1 MSRIAASFAKLKSEG
16 RKAYVGYVMASFP
29 SQQGAQALAQG
40 LLEAGAD
47 AIEIGVP
54 FSDPIAD
61 GPVIQRCGELAI
73 AKGGGLKSALE
84 LAKQLRSGSDKPL
97 LLMSYLNPALSL
109 GPAGFAAALADAG
122 VDGTVIPDL
131 TPEEAAPWQKA
142 LSAKGLDLIFLAA
155 PTSTPARL
163 KRIAAKASGFIYMV
177 SVAGV
182 TGERQA
188 FDQRL
193 SAALAELA
201 KASPLPVCVGFGI
214 SSPESAQ
221 EAAKNASGVV
231 VASTVLKGLID
242 EGDAGLP
249 AALEKARVLIQ
260 AVKA

>member
-1 MSRIAASFAKLKSEG
+1 MSRIAASFAKLKVEG

-29 SQQGAQALAQG
+29 TAQGAQSLAQG

-47 AIEIGVP
+47 LIEIGVP

-73 AKGGGLKSALE
+73 AQKGGLKSALE
-84 LAKQLRSGSDKPL
+84 LARQLRASTEKPL

-109 GPAGFAAALADAG
+109 GPKAFAAALAEAG

-142 LSAKGLDLIFLAA
+142 LSAQGIDLIFLAS
-155 PTSTPARL
+155 PTSNPARL
-163 KRIAAKASGFIYMV
+163 KKIAAKASGFIYMV

-193 SAALAELA
+193 SSTLAELR
-201 KASPLPVCVGFGI
+201 KVTKLPVCVGFGI
-214 SSPESAQ
+214 SSPESAR
-221 EAAKNASGVV
+221 EAAKDAQGIV

-242 EGDAGLP
+242 EGAAGLP
-249 AALEKARVLIQ
+249 AAIDKARALIQ
-260 AVKA
+260 AVKG